1 MHDSWFA
8 YTKEPMG
15 AAVNVNTSVQELR
28 HDAIVASDA
37 VIVGTAIGDG
47 AVVSVG
53 V

>member
-8 YTKEPMG
+8 YTKEPVG
-15 AAVNVNTSVQELR
+15 AVVNVDTNVQELR
-28 HDAIVASDA
+28 HDAIVTSDA

-47 AVVSVG
+47 AVVGVG